1 MFCILGGVAWV
12 RKSSKFYKSLT
23 KCNSDNNVIA
33 FYTPQFSLSK
43 SEKIDNFNLLHFSPS
58 FIEILNSTSSVN
70 YIVKDISST
79 EYSNISVG
87 NRIFAEESI
96 IPDVAVLGTVIA
108 KETIILGNGLRFK
121 LTARLDSNGSDIVL
135 EDKMVW
141 LLPSQLGQPGT

>member
-23 KCNSDNNVIA
+23 KFNSENNIIA

-43 SEKIDNFNLLHFSPS
+43 SEKIDNFNLQPFSPS
-58 FIEILNSTSSVN
+58 FIEILNSTSVN

-108 KETIILGNGLRFK
+108 KETIILGNDLRYK